1 MQGSS
6 GLGNTSL
13 SPGISGGQGVAIEF
27 LITFVLVMVVF
38 GAAADEHN
46 QINVKGSPP
55 LAIGLSI
62 TACHLFAV
70 KTLNYLRLFDFY
82 YISRWVEYI
91 GKSCYYI
98 LRFRLPDQ
106 A

>member
-70 KTLNYLRLFDFY
+70 KYLIARDFLI
-82 YISRWVEYI
+82 YISCDIVIFQDVYSI
-91 GKSCYYI
+91 
-98 LRFRLPDQ
+98 
-106 A
+106 